1 MALRVTGGQLR
12 GRGLATLKGDSVR
25 PTGARVRESLFS
37 ILGQDL
43 SGLRVLDL
51 FAGAGTLGVEAG
63 SRGAATVTF
72 VEKDRRHAATVST
85 NATLLEGLSEVS
97 VLVMTAERAL
107 GLLERQGD
115 RFDLVFLDPP
125 YGAGLAQVTLD
136 QISARAEAILGKEG
150 QVVVET
156 DVSDALPE
164 TVGCLVQDG
173 RQRNYGSTRLTF
185 YREHEAAA

>member
-12 GRGLATLKGDSVR
+12 GRGLASLKGSAVR

-51 FAGAGTLGVEAG
+51 FAGNGTLGVEAG
-63 SRGAATVTF
+63 SRGASTVTF
-72 VEKDRRHAATVST
+72 VEKDRAHAATVAA

-107 GLLERQGD
+107 RLLERQGD

-125 YGAGLAQVTLD
+125 YGVGLAQVTLD
-136 QISARAEAILGKEG
+136 QIAGRAEAILGEEG

-156 DVSDALPE
+156 DVSDTLPE
-164 TVGCLVQDG
+164 TVGSLVQDG
-173 RQRNYGSTRLTF
+173 RERRYGSTRLTF

>member
-12 GRGLATLKGDSVR
+12 GRGLASLKSDAVR

-51 FAGAGTLGVEAG
+51 FAGTGTLGVEAG
-63 SRGAATVTF
+63 SRGASTVTF
-72 VEKDRRHAATVST
+72 VEKDRAHAATVT
-85 NATLLEGLSEVS
+85 ANATLLEGLSEVS
-97 VLVMTAERAL
+97 VLVMSAERAL
-107 GLLERQGD
+107 RLLERQGD

-125 YGAGLAQVTLD
+125 YGVGLAQVTLD
-136 QISARAEAILGKEG
+136 QIAASAEVILGENG

-164 TVGCLVQDG
+164 TVGCLVREG
-173 RQRNYGSTRLTF
+173 RERNYGSTRLTF
-185 YREHEAAA
+185 YREDEAAA

>member
-12 GRGLATLKGDSVR
+12 GRGLASLKGDAVR

-51 FAGAGTLGVEAG
+51 FAGTGALGIEAG
-63 SRGAATVTF
+63 SRGASKVTF
-72 VEKDRRHAATVST
+72 VENDRAHAATVT
-85 NATLLEGLSEVS
+85 ANATLLAGLSEVS
-97 VLVMTAERAL
+97 VLVMSAERAL
-107 GLLERQGD
+107 RMVERQGD

-125 YGAGLAQVTLD
+125 YGVGLAQVTLD
-136 QISARAEAILGKEG
+136 QVAAKAEAILGEEG

-156 DVSDALPE
+156 DESDLLPE
-164 TVGCLVQDG
+164 TAGCLVRHG
-173 RQRNYGSTRLTF
+173 RERNYGSTRLTF
-185 YREHEAAA
+185 YREREAAV

>member
-1 MALRVTGGQLR
+1 
-12 GRGLATLKGDSVR
+12 
-25 PTGARVRESLFS
+25 VRESLFS